1 MLPLTG
7 LLAVALLLVVLA
19 SLAQAFS
26 TRLLVAMKMMMMATV
41 MAASSAMP
49 ELRAATTTLTLT
61 LLLWMQAGQQLGAPG
76 GLVQALQQVLPLE
89 VHEGAEERQQEV
101 LLGR

>member
-49 ELRAATTTLTLT
+49 ELRAATTTLTLA